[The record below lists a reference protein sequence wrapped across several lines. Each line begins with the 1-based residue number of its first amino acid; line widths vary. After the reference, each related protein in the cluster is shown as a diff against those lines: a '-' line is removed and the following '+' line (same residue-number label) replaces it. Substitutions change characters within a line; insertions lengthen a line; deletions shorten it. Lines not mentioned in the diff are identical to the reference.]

1 MVKRGAD
8 IRARSW
14 EHAIELL
21 YQDSWKSDLERFRS
35 NFAYRGLSDV
45 NYNLKTSLIRLGGE
59 FDGLEY
65 HLLRNFRKYSQLEG
79 ADLTFSEWKW
89 MTLGQHHGLP
99 TRLLDWSHSPFVALH
114 FATASTHEFDRD
126 GIIWCVDY
134 VECHRRL
141 PRKLRSILA
150 AAGANVFTVGMLEQ
164 VTTDLRKFDALS
176 REQFAVFFE
185 PPSLDGRIVNQ
196 FALFSVMPSASATID
211 EWLRF
216 RPSLYRR
223 IVIPKEIKWEIRDK
237 LDQANITER
246 VLFPGLDGLAKW
258 LARHYTPKRSVAPPD
273 PIVARP
279 TKLVN
284 GAAPAREPR
293 KAGPRKATKAGAT
306 KAGAT
311 KATKVGASKATKRR
325 PRS

>member
-1 MVKRGAD
+1 MVKHGAD

-35 NFAYRGLSDV
+35 NFAYRGLPDV

-59 FDGLEY
+59 FDSLEY
-65 HLLRNFRKYSQLEG
+65 HLLRNFRRYSQLEG

-258 LARHYTPKRSVAPPD
+258 LARHYTPKRSAAPPD
-273 PIVARP
+273 PVVARP
-279 TKLVN
+279 TKLDH
-284 GAAPAREPR
+284 GAAPARVPR
-293 KAGPRKATKAGAT
+293 KAGPRKATKT
-306 KAGAT
+306 GAT
-311 KATKVGASKATKRR
+311 KATKAGASKATKRR